1 MGPSSFPLHPNVV
14 LIAVDPIPSSSNIGG
29 QFTGDACTRFSDYV
43 VWSEPVH
50 PSLHL
55 TCFWTMTT
63 AAPWRRKKR
72 LTIIQRPQAPF
83 NLVEPHVSTS
93 LLPARRTNTSPNPL
107 KIRRPYNRRRHPLG
121 MSSTTMP
128 ELQTVSPLPGNYSPA
143 ETGTRWRALTRY

>member
-1 MGPSSFPLHPNVV
+1 MLFL
-14 LIAVDPIPSSSNIGG
+14 LLLIPSSSNIGG

-63 AAPWRRKKR
+63 AAPFSGEK
-72 LTIIQRPQAPF
+72 APNNYPTTTAPVQF
-83 NLVEPHVSTS
+83 SRATCLNWTS

-107 KIRRPYNRRRHPLG
+107 KIRPPYNRRRHPLG
-121 MSSTTMP
+121 VSLTTML
-128 ELQTVSPLPGNYSPA
+128 ELQTVSPLPGNPPA
-143 ETGTRWRALTRY
+143 ENRHKMACSDQVLIRG